1 MKKQLVII
9 GIVAILVS
17 VGLSGC
23 ESESKDDGQFKA
35 DVFVIDE
42 KLTEIEGDIVDA
54 VENQDTNTFKIKSNL
69 LKYSVDGY
77 KEMIVDDDVSSKYQ
91 SDKTEYLAH
100 LDDLYL
106 AGTYGEQGDF
116 DNYLKYYKQAV
127 QHYSQVDIS

>member
-1 MKKQLVII
+1 
-9 GIVAILVS
+9 
-17 VGLSGC
+17 
-23 ESESKDDGQFKA
+23 
-35 DVFVIDE
+35 
-42 KLTEIEGDIVDA
+42 LTEIEGDIVDA
-54 VENQDTNTFKIKSNL
+54 VESQDTNTFKIKSNL

-91 SDKTEYLAH
+91 SDKTEYLAY

>member
-23 ESESKDDGQFKA
+23 ESESKDDEQFKA

-54 VENQDTNTFKIKSNL
+54 VESQDTNTFKIKSNL

-91 SDKTEYLAH
+91 SDKTEYLAY